1 VSGRV
6 LTLPNLLTVLRG
18 CAALPVAMAVRGN
31 RFGVALAIVILAG
44 LTDGLDGIIARKTG
58 QTSDVGRLL
67 DPIAD
72 KTLLVVTFLA
82 VSLPGAGFEPL
93 PLWLAGLAITRDV
106 GIIAAG
112 IGIYLATGFSGF
124 SPTLLGKANT
134 CFEIGVVLLFLVTR
148 LAGLPEP
155 LLTAGVYATA
165 ATITISGI
173 HYVFHARRQ
182 LAARTP

>member
-18 CAALPVAMAVRGN
+18 CAALPIAMAVRDN
-31 RFGVALAIVILAG
+31 RFGLALTVVLVAG
-44 LTDGLDGIIARKTG
+44 LTDGLDGIIARRTG

-93 PLWLAGLAITRDV
+93 PLWLAGMAITRDV
-106 GIIAAG
+106 CIVAAG

-124 SPTLLGKANT
+124 TPTLLGKANT
-134 CFEIGVVLLFLVTR
+134 CFEIGVVLLFFVTR
-148 LAGLPEP
+148 LAGLPEA

-165 ATITISGI
+165 ASIAVSGF
-173 HYVFHARRQ
+173 HYIFHARRQ
-182 LAARTP
+182 LAAR